1 SRRAQL
7 RAAGTHLL
15 VPSLPGMLAGLLH
28 QPAERDPGLQD
39 AAGISSC
46 RRFLRTRP
54 GLRLQYPAAQASEI
68 LKNGAAPGVQPH
80 TCVSVLHPEVPRQI
94 GAVPPGQP
102 DRAAPHPQHGL
113 PVRRRGLPAAQVPRI
128 FAKQSLEFAAE
139 AVSAEIAPDEA
150 RCLLLMPSI
159 KHRHLRLDVLMLCDL
174 RTKEV
179 LSEVLLPGDCCC
191 QFAFD
196 PRFSCYRVAATAGTH
211 LLGEPDG
218 AAADATAQP
227 LDAAGHRAG
236 SLLSLLDCRG
246 SWRRLRS
253 AQLTGPGL
261 RPRRL
266 LYSRAATCCW
276 PWPSTTPRPTRAPTM
291 AALVAASTP
300 TTPIS
305 DSAAALATF
314 DASRWPASWCCWTP
328 TASPGC
334 AGSPT
339 AAWPV
344 RCTAARPPTAPCCPA
359 AAPGWP

>member
-1 SRRAQL
+1 
-7 RAAGTHLL
+7 
-15 VPSLPGMLAGLLH
+15 M
-28 QPAERDPGLQD
+28 
-39 AAGISSC
+39 
-46 RRFLRTRP
+46 
-54 GLRLQYPAAQASEI
+54 AS
-68 LKNGAAPGVQPH
+68 QF
-80 TCVSVLHPEVPRQI
+80 
-94 GAVPPGQP
+94 GAV
-102 DRAAPHPQHGL
+102 DYRQHKFLG
-113 PVRRRGLPAAQVPRI
+113 I

-266 LYSRAATCCW
+266 LYSRAGHLLLA
-276 PWPSTTPRPTRAPTM
+276 
-291 AALVAASTP
+291 VA
-300 TTPIS
+300 
-305 DSAAALATF
+305 
-314 DASRWPASWCCWTP
+314 
-328 TASPGC
+328 
-334 AGSPT
+334 
-339 AAWPV
+339 
-344 RCTAARPPTAPCCPA
+344 
-359 AAPGWP
+359 